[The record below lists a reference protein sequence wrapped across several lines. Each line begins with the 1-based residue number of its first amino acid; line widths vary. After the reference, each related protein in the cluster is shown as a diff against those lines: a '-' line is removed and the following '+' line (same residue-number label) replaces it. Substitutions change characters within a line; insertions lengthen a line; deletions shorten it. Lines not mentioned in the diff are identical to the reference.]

1 MQGESAE
8 TRGTFGYFDREK
20 RTGAHAAASEPAL
33 RQSVRR
39 VVEAEWFQNAIII
52 VIVLNAIVIGLQ
64 TSETAMVSAG
74 GLLQVLDRIA
84 VAIFVLEI
92 LAKLYVYR
100 WRFFASGWNL
110 FDFVIVAAALVPAG
124 REVAVLRALRILRAL
139 RLISAVPKMRQV
151 VQGLLSA
158 IPAMG
163 TVILL
168 LSLIFYVSA
177 VMATILFGASF
188 PDWFGNIG
196 RSLYSLFQ
204 IMTLESWSMGI
215 VRPVME
221 AYPYAWAFFVPFI
234 LVTSFTVLNLFI
246 AIIVNAMQE
255 AHDDD
260 AAAERDVI
268 LREVRA
274 LRQEI
279 ARMAGPGSPRPPAPH
294 GAADGNSGTA
304 PD

>member
-1 MQGESAE
+1 MQVERAE
-8 TRGTFGYFDREK
+8 TGGKFGYLDPEK
-20 RTGAHAAASEPAL
+20 NGGARSAASEPVL
-33 RQSVRR
+33 RQAVRR
-39 VVEAEWFQNAIII
+39 VVEAEWFQNAIVA
-52 VIVLNAIVIGLQ
+52 VIVLNAIVIGLE
-64 TSETAMVSAG
+64 TSATAMAYAG
-74 GLLQVLDRIA
+74 ALLHVLDSLAIA
-84 VAIFVLEI
+84 IYVLEI

-110 FDFVIVAAALVPAG
+110 FDFVIVTAALVPAG
-124 REVAVLRALRILRAL
+124 REVSVLRALRILRAL
-139 RLISAVPKMRQV
+139 RLISTMPKMRQV

-177 VMATILFGASF
+177 VMATTLFGASF

-196 RSLYSLFQ
+196 LSLYSLFQ

-255 AHDDD
+255 AHDED

-279 ARMAGPGSPRPPAPH
+279 ARLAGTGSPHPPAS
-294 GAADGNSGTA
+294 GAAPN
-304 PD
+304 

>member
-1 MQGESAE
+1 MRGESM
-8 TRGTFGYFDREK
+8 GTGGMFDYVNPEK
-20 RTGAHAAASEPAL
+20 RTDARAASSEPAS
-33 RQSVRR
+33 RQAVRR
-39 VVEAEWFQNAIII
+39 LVEAERFQNAIVG
-52 VIVLNAIVIGLQ
+52 VILVNAIVLGFE
-64 TSETAMVSAG
+64 TSETAMAYAG
-74 GLLQVLDRIA
+74 GLLQTLDRIA

-110 FDFVIVAAALVPAG
+110 FDFVIVAAALIPAG
-124 REVAVLRALRILRAL
+124 REMAVLRSLRILRAL
-139 RLISAVPKMRQV
+139 RLISTMPKMRQV
-151 VQGLLSA
+151 VQGLLGA

-177 VMATILFGASF
+177 VMATTLFGESF
-188 PDWFGNIG
+188 PDWFGDIG
-196 RSLYSLFQ
+196 LSLYSLFQ

-246 AIIVNAMQE
+246 AIIVNAMQQ

-268 LREVRA
+268 LREVRE
-274 LRQEI
+274 LRQDI
-279 ARMAGPGSPRPPAPH
+279 ARLAGSGLPN
-294 GAADGNSGTA
+294 AAANGERGGA